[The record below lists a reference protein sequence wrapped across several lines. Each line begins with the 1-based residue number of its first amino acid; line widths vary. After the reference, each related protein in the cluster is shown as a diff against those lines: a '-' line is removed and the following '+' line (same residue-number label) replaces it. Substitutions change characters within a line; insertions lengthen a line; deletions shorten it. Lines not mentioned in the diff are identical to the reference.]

1 MSCWPQEVN
10 FYKKITILTGQ
21 FIMKFFTLD
30 TEFKHLKQYLSM
42 LTTLKDKKDK
52 TTLFLYN
59 GKIWQQQEHIFQ
71 FNFYINWNAL
81 SCQ

>member
-1 MSCWPQEVN
+1 
-10 FYKKITILTGQ
+10 
-21 FIMKFFTLD
+21 
-30 TEFKHLKQYLSM
+30 M

-71 FNFYINWNAL
+71 FNFYDEICDQKLMMAFLFFTFFNERVIVKVGAL
-81 SCQ
+81 EL

>member
-1 MSCWPQEVN
+1 
-10 FYKKITILTGQ
+10 
-21 FIMKFFTLD
+21 
-30 TEFKHLKQYLSM
+30 M

-71 FNFYINWNAL
+71 FNYYINWNAL